1 MSESVT
7 NAALYRRSLLKVLG
21 LVMLLAAVSLGCSV
35 GQALVGRAGVS
46 APTPTKTPRPT
57 FTPLPGVLTPLA
69 TSGVTVRGT
78 LPPGVVAQV
87 PAPGGAPVAEG
98 TPQQGVIE
106 GGSTELLL
114 YATDTPAPSPTP
126 EPLQATP
133 QPTGDVETNRPTRE
147 SGPRPQPT
155 PYVVVN
161 TDTLNARRGP
171 GTTFERVGQVKR
183 GDQLMVLGKTPD
195 GTWINVCCVANQP
208 VWVFA
213 ELVTEMGAVD
223 LVTVVTPAPTPIPP
237 PPAPIPPPQPT
248 RTPAPTPAPPFDIA
262 RGPEFP
268 IQRDNGIMTIY
279 IKVYEGPPDNQT
291 PLPGYILKV
300 LRNGVDVSDNE
311 QSFGDREFEH
321 TAISEGNLETNLKF
335 EMVRAGEADWEI
347 YLARPGGF
355 RVSPIT
361 KFTTMGD
368 SYRNLVVY
376 IAYWLAR

>member
-1 MSESVT
+1 MSASVVK
-7 NAALYRRSLLKVLG
+7 AALYRRSLVRVLG

-46 APTPTKTPRPT
+46 AATPTKTPRPT
-57 FTPLPGVLTPLA
+57 FTPLPAALTPLA
-69 TSGVTVRGT
+69 TSGISVRGT
-78 LPPGVVAQV
+78 LPPGVVAQA
-87 PAPGGAPVAEG
+87 PATGGLPLAEG
-98 TPQQGVIE
+98 AAQEGAIA
-106 GGSTELLL
+106 GGSTELLI

-126 EPLQATP
+126 EPPQATP
-133 QPTGDVETNRPTRE
+133 QPTSDVETNRPVRE

-161 TDTLNARRGP
+161 VDTLNARRGP
-171 GTTFERVGQVKR
+171 GTAFERVGQVKR
-183 GDQLMVLGKTPD
+183 GDQLMILGRTPD
-195 GTWINVCCVANQP
+195 GAWVNVCCVANQP

-213 ELVTEMGAVD
+213 EFVTEMGAVAQ
-223 LVTVVTPAPTPIPP
+223 VAVVTPAPTPIPP
-237 PPAPIPPPQPT
+237 PPTPIPPPQPT

-279 IKVYEGPPDNQT
+279 VKVYEGPPDNQT

-300 LRNGVDVSDNE
+300 MRNGADVSNNE
-311 QSFGDREFEH
+311 QSFGSREFEH

-335 EMVRAGEADWEI
+335 EMIRAGEADWEI

-361 KFTTMGD
+361 QFTTKGD